1 MSNFFSLSDGSS
13 AVDTGTSY
21 EAPSGN
27 IEPIPDGSTLLAMI
41 SGAKWESPRD
51 DSSVSY
57 VQIEWTMLQPADY
70 ANRKIWQKL
79 WVNDFDPSAKDD
91 AKAKKKRD
99 NAKRMLA
106 AIDAN
111 CGGKLAKSVAN
122 NPGGVPDD
130 DDLTIALSNRPMV
143 IKVKVWEIKDGAD
156 VKSGNWIVSVA
167 PKTAEVAVI
176 GGAPKKAAGKAA
188 IDEDSIPF

>member
-1 MSNFFSLSDGSS
+1 MSDFFSLSDGGS

-21 EAPSGN
+21 EAPSGD

-57 VQIEWTMLQPADY
+57 VQIEWTMLKPADY

-79 WVNDFDPSAKDD
+79 WVNDLDPSAKDD

-99 NAKRMLA
+99 NARRMLA

-111 CGGKLAKSVAN
+111 CGGRLAKLVAN

-130 DDLTIALSNRPMV
+130 DDLAIALCRPMV

-176 GGAPKKAAGKAA
+176 GGAPKKVAGKVGFVD
-188 IDEDSIPF
+188 DEIPF